1 MFLQYE
7 ELKRDPIVQLGEAQG
22 PGGYEMEVPNS
33 AFFRLGVVGEWKNY
47 LAPETCEC
55 LDRLAGVEFEGIGR
69 RLSGKN

>member
-1 MFLQYE
+1 
-7 ELKRDPIVQLGEAQG
+7 
-22 PGGYEMEVPNS
+22 MEVPNS

-55 LDRLAGVEFEGIGR
+55 LDRLAGMKFEGIGL